1 MAFNFYM
8 PDIGEGVVEGEIV
21 SWKVKQGDRVKLD
34 QPLVEVMTDKATVE
48 LPSPRAGTIVKIHY
62 QDGQICPVGQI
73 LVTIEE
79 EAGAAASPGPAGNGQ
94 PGHASPPPPAP
105 HAAAPP
111 TPPAPAQAAGPRPR
125 SPTHTASPP
134 PFPPGPSA
142 AAPPPFGSGPAIP
155 GQAAQAAAP
164 GPSGS
169 ATAPYPAVSAAVAH
183 AAGGAI
189 QVVDATPSRQRVLAT
204 PATRRLARQLGVEI
218 GRVPP
223 TGPHGRVTTADVRSY
238 QSNGGA
244 IHAEA
249 AAPAPQQPSG
259 PPASSISDPGRVGD
273 EERIPLRGIRRRI
286 AESMARSKRTAA
298 HFTYVEEIDMTELVA
313 VRERARARAAE
324 RGVKLNYLPFIVK
337 ACVSGLKKWPQLNAS
352 LDETTQEIVRKKY
365 YHVGIAA
372 QGPQGLTVSVVR
384 DADRRSIFDLSREI
398 DRLAEAVRGN
408 TATREELTG
417 STFTITSLG
426 KLGGVLATPIINF
439 PEVAILGVHKIEE
452 RPAVRNGQI
461 VIRQLMNLSISVDH
475 RLADGWDGAMFV
487 QDVKSLLEDPTTMFM
502 EMV

>member
-21 SWKVKQGDRVKLD
+21 SWKVKEGDRVKLD

-48 LPSPRAGTIVKIHY
+48 LPSPRAGTVVKIHY

-79 EAGAAASPGPAGNGQ
+79 EAGAGTSPGPVGNGQ
-94 PGHASPPPPAP
+94 PGHATPPPPAP
-105 HAAAPP
+105 AAAA
-111 TPPAPAQAAGPRPR
+111 TAAPAAGPRPR
-125 SPTHTASPP
+125 SPTHMASPP

-142 AAPPPFGSGPAIP
+142 TTPPPFPPGPSLP
-155 GQAAQAAAP
+155 AQAAAP
-164 GPSGS
+164 GPSAT
-169 ATAPYPAVSAAVAH
+169 ATAPYPAVSAAAAA

-189 QVVDATPSRQRVLAT
+189 QVVDATASRPHVLAT
-204 PATRRLARQLGVEI
+204 PATRRLARQLGIEI

-249 AAPAPQQPSG
+249 ATPAPHPPSG
-259 PPASSISDPGRVGD
+259 PPVAIARGGD

-298 HFTYVEEIDMTELVA
+298 HFTYVEEVDMTELVA

-398 DRLAEAVRGN
+398 DRLGEAVRGN

-452 RPAVRNGQI
+452 RPAVRHGQI
-461 VIRQLMNLSISVDH
+461 VIRDLMNLSISVDH

-487 QDVKSLLEDPTTMFM
+487 QEVKSLLEDPTTMFM